1 MCSTDKAVGILV
13 LASLVVKRH
22 LEKRKR
28 PWRIW
33 MWDVG
38 KQMTGQAV
46 IHGLNLLVSLD
57 AWLVL
62 ISQISNVVAGAAESN
77 PCSLYFLNV
86 LLDTTIGVLVF
97 YVFLK
102 GLTWLLTAFMG
113 KEGFVSG
120 QYGNPPNP
128 VL

>member
-1 MCSTDKAVGILV
+1 M
-13 LASLVVKRH
+13 
-22 LEKRKR
+22 
-28 PWRIW
+28 
-33 MWDVG
+33 DVG
-38 KQMTGQAV
+38 RRQANDGPRCRTWPQPSGEFHIWEIYAV
-46 IHGLNLLVSLD
+46 LNH
-57 AWLVL
+57 
-62 ISQISNVVAGAAESN
+62 QISNVVAGAAESN

-86 LLDTTIGVLVF
+86 LLDTTIGVLIF

-128 VL
+128 ILYVISTK

>member
-1 MCSTDKAVGILV
+1 
-13 LASLVVKRH
+13 
-22 LEKRKR
+22 
-28 PWRIW
+28 

-46 IHGLNLLVSLD
+46 IHGLNLLVSRD
-57 AWLVL
+57 AWLLL

-86 LLDTTIGVLVF
+86 LLDTTIGVLIF
-97 YVFLK
+97 YIFLK

-128 VL
+128 VLRVIQPFPHLFLTDDVAGGDNLHHT